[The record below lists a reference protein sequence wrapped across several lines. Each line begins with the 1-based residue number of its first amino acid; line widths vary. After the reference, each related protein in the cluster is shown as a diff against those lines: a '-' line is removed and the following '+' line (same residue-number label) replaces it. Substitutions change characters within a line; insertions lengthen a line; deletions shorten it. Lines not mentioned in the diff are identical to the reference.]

1 MRARPLPSLLWLIAA
16 CTSGATTT
24 TPPTDDA
31 GEAADAG
38 LEDASQADATE
49 PDVGPAPRAPEARA
63 SADPLSGELPLLV
76 TLDASGS
83 IDPDGDALSYRWT
96 IDDGTTLEGVM
107 ATHTFTRPG
116 STRVTLTV
124 TDATGL
130 SSEATLEV
138 RGALP
143 ECPTFSAGLARGTVS
158 SPILDEVS
166 GLVASRRTPD
176 LLWLN
181 NDSGDGPRIYATDGR
196 GNLRAGY
203 ELTGAQAVDWED
215 IALGPGPEPD
225 TDYLYVGDIGDNALA
240 SDIAPIYRIAEP
252 ANVPA
257 PAAQPPLV
265 RVRSVDTIVLSYGGG
280 RAFNAETM
288 MVDPANGDLYV
299 VTKSDTGRSVVFRA
313 AAPLAAGARVQM
325 DELLTLDVRGEAT
338 GGDISPQG
346 EIVIRTYQTAFVWRR
361 PPGTRVEDALSQP
374 PCVVRLQGEPQG
386 EAISFAAD
394 GRELLTT
401 SEGTSQ
407 RIYVYTRR

>member
-1 MRARPLPSLLWLIAA
+1 MRALPLISLLTLATA
-16 CTSGATTT
+16 CSSGTTPTPSPAPDAATTEDAST
-24 TPPTDDA
+24 ADA
-31 GEAADAG
+31 GEPDASEADAG
-38 LEDASQADATE
+38 PS
-49 PDVGPAPRAPEARA
+49 PRAPEARA

-76 TLDASGS
+76 TLDASS
-83 IDPDGDALSYRWT
+83 SSDPDGDALTYRWV
-96 IDDGTTLEGVM
+96 IADGTTLEGVTV
-107 ATHTFTRPG
+107 THTFTRPG
-116 STRVTLTV
+116 TTGVTLTV

-130 SSEATLEV
+130 SSEAALQV
-138 RGALP
+138 RGVLP
-143 ECPTFSAGLARGTVS
+143 ECPTFAAGLARGTVS

-203 ELTGAQAVDWED
+203 ELSGAQAVDWED

-240 SDIAPIYRIAEP
+240 SDIAPIYRIVEP

-288 MVDPANGDLYV
+288 MVDPRNGDLYV

-325 DELLTLDVRGEAT
+325 EELLTIDVRGEAT

-346 EIVIRTYQTAFVWRR
+346 EIVIRTYQSAFLWRR
-361 PPGTRVEDALSQP
+361 PVGTRVEDALAQT
-374 PCVVRLQGEPQG
+374 PCVVRLQGEQQG